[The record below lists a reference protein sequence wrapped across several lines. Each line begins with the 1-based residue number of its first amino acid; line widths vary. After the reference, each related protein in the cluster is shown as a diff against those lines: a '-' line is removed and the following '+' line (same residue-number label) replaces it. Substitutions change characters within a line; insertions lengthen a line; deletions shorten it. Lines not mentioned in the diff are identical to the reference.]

1 MKETSCSFEFSIHK
15 ITGRNI
21 YPLPP
26 FPSPIVSFPR
36 WCKLEKLA
44 SSRASISIS
53 ISRVVDTLSAWERKN
68 RDLTHGGSF
77 VVPFSD
83 SVYDLGNK
91 KKTWASV
98 STHTHTS
105 PSLPSPRDS
114 LGIQWCNVA
123 WTEKERERKK
133 EGRKRDRN
141 ESLYYTFFVCFEL
154 DDSETILKIR
164 SRIKDNKNSV

>member
-98 STHTHTS
+98 STHTHT
-105 PSLPSPRDS
+105 PLLPSPLLVTHLAYNGVTLRE
-114 LGIQWCNVA
+114 QRKR
-123 WTEKERERKK
+123 EKERKK
-133 EGRKRDRN
+133 EGN
-141 ESLYYTFFVCFEL
+141 EIETSLFITLSLFV
-154 DDSETILKIR
+154 SNWMIRETILKIR
-164 SRIKDNKNSV
+164 G